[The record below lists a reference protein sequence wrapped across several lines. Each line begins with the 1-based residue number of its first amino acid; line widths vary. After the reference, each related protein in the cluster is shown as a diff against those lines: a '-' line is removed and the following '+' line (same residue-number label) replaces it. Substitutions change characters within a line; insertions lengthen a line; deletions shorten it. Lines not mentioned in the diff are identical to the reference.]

1 MSQLDKLT
9 EVIVQSVIP
18 TDGSAAPDDA
28 NAKVFGEA
36 LHVPS
41 EAAPAAGSMHA
52 LFWSSE
58 PEKAAPGTDQASGPS
73 GVSKTAMIFDS
84 ATPTGE
90 FAPDAMDDFML

>member
-18 TDGSAAPDDA
+18 TDGSATPNDA

-41 EAAPAAGSMHA
+41 AAAPPAGAMHA
-52 LFWSSE
+52 LLWSSE
-58 PEKAAPGTDQASGPS
+58 LEKAAPGTDQASGPS
-73 GVSKTAMIFDS
+73 DASNTAMIFDS

-90 FAPDAMDDFML
+90 LVPDAMDAFML